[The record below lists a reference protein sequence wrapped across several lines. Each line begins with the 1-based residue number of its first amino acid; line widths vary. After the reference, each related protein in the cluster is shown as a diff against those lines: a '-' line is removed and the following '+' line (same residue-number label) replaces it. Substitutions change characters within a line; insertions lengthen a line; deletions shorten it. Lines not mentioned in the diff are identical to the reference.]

1 MKITVNKPEVEIT
14 RIGVDVAHNNSFITD
29 RPHGSGDY
37 IFLHFTTPIHIHVKG
52 GRRHEKEGA
61 CILYTPGF
69 PQWYSGIM
77 AGFTH
82 HWFHFSGGGADVIL
96 RMFEIPENEI
106 FRPLNTSYVPRILSE
121 IKAELSRKMS
131 FWEKAAELLFFRLF
145 LEIHRN
151 LAEHS
156 KVFATPY
163 KAELWKKFMQ
173 VHSLVE
179 DEPQR
184 PWTVEQLADMTHLSK
199 SRFTAL
205 FGEFFGHSPMEEVI
219 QARLRKAC
227 WLLTNTTLSVK
238 NVAEQCGCENIYYF
252 SRLFHRRI
260 GCAPR
265 DYYKNFVS

>member
-1 MKITVNKPEVEIT
+1 MKTQNGPIIDIS
-14 RIGVDVAHNNSFITD
+14 RIGVDVAHDSSFVID
-29 RPHGSGDY
+29 RPRGSGDY
-37 IFLHFTTPIHIHVKG
+37 VFLHFTTPIHIHVQG
-52 GRRHEKEGA
+52 GRSHAKEGA

-69 PQWYSGIM
+69 TQWYSGIT

-82 HWFHFSGGGADVIL
+82 HWFHFSGSGVEAIL
-96 RMFEIPENEI
+96 RMFRIPRNEI
-106 FRPLNTSYVPRILSE
+106 FRPLNTSYAPLLLSE

-131 FWEKAAELLFFRLF
+131 FWEKAVELLFSKLL
-145 LEIHRN
+145 LEIYRN
-151 LAEHS
+151 LEEHS

-163 KAELWKKFMQ
+163 KAELWEKFIQ
-173 VHSLVE
+173 VHALVE
-179 DEPQR
+179 DEPHR
-184 PWTVEQLADMTHLSK
+184 LWTVKQLADMMHLSE

-205 FGEFFGHSPMEEVI
+205 FREFFGHSPMEEVI
-219 QARLRKAC
+219 RARLRKAC

-265 DYYKNFVS
+265 DYYKKFVP